1 MLLNVVANHR
11 RCLEKNKMTME
22 YCKNCKAELEPK
34 KQFCI
39 VCQTRVFH
47 PTHYLKLKRV
57 LNRAVKE
64 NPGLSSKVTDS
75 MFIEVAYDGHVYHIK
90 AKALVIYASN
100 LYTNDTMVELQD
112 AVITVKRYMKKANLG

>member
-1 MLLNVVANHR
+1 
-11 RCLEKNKMTME
+11 ME

-90 AKALVIYASN
+90 AKALLIYRDN
-100 LYTNDTMVELQD
+100 LYTKGTMIELQD
-112 AVITVKRYMKKANLG
+112 SVITVKKYMKQPNLA